1 MCKFDKNQSYST
13 RTVFEA
19 LNNKFPEEKEET
31 LFPLIGQ
38 RFTALKLVPVNK
50 QKKNRFFSGKDC
62 QTVFDY
68 YDKKFCKKYGLP
80 YKKEKD
86 KQVTVFEVL
95 KPKKEKGLSV
105 TITNKTVIEEIE
117 KRCQERGI
125 TRVKCVTDILSL
137 ALEHPTCEETNFAE
151 MPLDIKA
158 NLENIERI
166 KEVWEKEPPVVI
178 LDYPVSSRHVPE
190 YEAMVELTK
199 AITRFGEDLKEAL
212 MKAFYPEGKEES

>member
-95 KPKKEKGLSV
+95 KPKKEKGLTV
-105 TITNKTVIEEIE
+105 TIKNETVIKEVTRRAEYSMVS
-117 KRCQERGI
+117 RNGYI
-125 TRVKCVTDILSL
+125 TAILSL
-137 ALEHPTCEETNFAE
+137 FFKEHPFDELEHKTEGLQTREDWLNF
-151 MPLDIKA
+151 IR
-158 NLENIERI
+158 ENY
-166 KEVWEKEPPVVI
+166 EK
-178 LDYPVSSRHVPE
+178 
-190 YEAMVELTK
+190 
-199 AITRFGEDLKEAL
+199 GE
-212 MKAFYPEGKEES
+212 S

>member
-50 QKKNRFFSGKDC
+50 QKKNRFFSGTDC

-95 KPKKEKGLSV
+95 KPKKEKGISIAINDKSV
-105 TITNKTVIEEIE
+105 IAELDRRAKAWEMSRVEIVTEVLKQFFVDNPFDELEDKT
-117 KRCQERGI
+117 
-125 TRVKCVTDILSL
+125 
-137 ALEHPTCEETNFAE
+137 
-151 MPLDIKA
+151 A
-158 NLENIERI
+158 NLNTREDWLNFIRENY
-166 KEVWEKEPPVVI
+166 EK
-178 LDYPVSSRHVPE
+178 
-190 YEAMVELTK
+190 
-199 AITRFGEDLKEAL
+199 GE
-212 MKAFYPEGKEES
+212 EG

>member
-50 QKKNRFFSGKDC
+50 QKKNRFFSGTDC

-95 KPKKEKGLSV
+95 KPKKEKGLTV
-105 TITNKTVIEEIE
+105 TINDKFVADELTRRADYE
-117 KRCQERGI
+117 KIPRNTYLRGI
-125 TRVKCVTDILSL
+125 LVQYFE
-137 ALEHPTCEETNFAE
+137 EHPWDWSDLERKTEGLTTREDWLNFIRENYETKGEE
-151 MPLDIKA
+151 
-158 NLENIERI
+158 
-166 KEVWEKEPPVVI
+166 
-178 LDYPVSSRHVPE
+178 
-190 YEAMVELTK
+190 
-199 AITRFGEDLKEAL
+199 
-212 MKAFYPEGKEES
+212 

>member
-50 QKKNRFFSGKDC
+50 QKKNRFFSGTDC
-62 QTVFDY
+62 QTVFNY

-95 KPKKEKGLSV
+95 KPKKEKGLSI
-105 TITNKTVIEEIE
+105 TINDKFVVDEIE
-117 KRCQERGI
+117 KR
-125 TRVKCVTDILSL
+125 S
-137 ALEHPTCEETNFAE
+137 
-151 MPLDIKA
+151 
-158 NLENIERI
+158 
-166 KEVWEKEPPVVI
+166 
-178 LDYPVSSRHVPE
+178 
-190 YEAMVELTK
+190 
-199 AITRFGEDLKEAL
+199 
-212 MKAFYPEGKEES
+212 KAFCKSRALYVTEVLKWHFKTTPFDELEYKTEGIQTREDWLNFIRENYEKGES

>member
-50 QKKNRFFSGKDC
+50 QKKNRFFSGTDC

-95 KPKKEKGLSV
+95 KPKKEKGISIAINDKFVIAELDIRAKLSGMSRV
-105 TITNKTVIEEIE
+105 EIVSE
-117 KRCQERGI
+117 
-125 TRVKCVTDILSL
+125 ILKQFFSDNPFND
-137 ALEHPTCEETNFAE
+137 LEHKTKGLQTREDWLNF
-151 MPLDIKA
+151 IR
-158 NLENIERI
+158 ENY
-166 KEVWEKEPPVVI
+166 EK
-178 LDYPVSSRHVPE
+178 
-190 YEAMVELTK
+190 
-199 AITRFGEDLKEAL
+199 GE
-212 MKAFYPEGKEES
+212 S

>member
-95 KPKKEKGLSV
+95 KPKKEKGLS
-105 TITNKTVIEEIE
+105 ITFGNKKIADEIE
-117 KRCQERGI
+117 RRAKAYNV
-125 TRVKCVTDILSL
+125 TRVQYVTDILEWYFKEFPFNE
-137 ALEHPTCEETNFAE
+137 LEHKTEGLQTREDWLNF
-151 MPLDIKA
+151 IR
-158 NLENIERI
+158 ENY
-166 KEVWEKEPPVVI
+166 EK
-178 LDYPVSSRHVPE
+178 
-190 YEAMVELTK
+190 
-199 AITRFGEDLKEAL
+199 GE
-212 MKAFYPEGKEES
+212 S

>member
-50 QKKNRFFSGKDC
+50 QKKNRFFSGTDC

-105 TITNKTVIEEIE
+105 TITNTTVRDEIE
-117 KRCQERGI
+117 KRCQAWG
-125 TRVKCVTDILSL
+125 
-137 ALEHPTCEETNFAE
+137 
-151 MPLDIKA
+151 M
-158 NLENIERI
+158 
-166 KEVWEKEPPVVI
+166 
-178 LDYPVSSRHVPE
+178 SR
-190 YEAMVELTK
+190 VEL
-199 AITRFGEDLKEAL
+199 ITEVLLNFFRDNPFDELESRTENLVSREDWLNFIREN
-212 MKAFYPEGKEES
+212 YEGGKTE

>member
-50 QKKNRFFSGKDC
+50 QKKNRFFSGTDC

-86 KQVTVFEVL
+86 KQVTVFEVM
-95 KPKKEKGLSV
+95 KVKKEKGLS
-105 TITNKTVIEEIE
+105 ITFGNKKIADEIE
-117 KRCQERGI
+117 RRAKAYNV
-125 TRVKCVTDILSL
+125 TRVQYVTDILEWYFKEFPFNE
-137 ALEHPTCEETNFAE
+137 LEHKTEGLQTREDWLNF
-151 MPLDIKA
+151 IR
-158 NLENIERI
+158 ENY
-166 KEVWEKEPPVVI
+166 EK
-178 LDYPVSSRHVPE
+178 
-190 YEAMVELTK
+190 
-199 AITRFGEDLKEAL
+199 GE
-212 MKAFYPEGKEES
+212 